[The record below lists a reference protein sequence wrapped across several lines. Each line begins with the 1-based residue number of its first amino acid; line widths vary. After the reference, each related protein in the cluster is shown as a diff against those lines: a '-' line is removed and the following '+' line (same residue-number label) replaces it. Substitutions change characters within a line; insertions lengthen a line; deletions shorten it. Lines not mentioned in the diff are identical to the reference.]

1 MESKVLFEYKRR
13 NDAGSVVSGITVFDQ
28 PDNNVMC
35 YPGNPSKTPDGM
47 PYIRLYTLE
56 ESVLSQIRDTINE
69 NEGVSDIGEYSN
81 ETFESIKKILV
92 ENGVKK
98 EYFRLK

>member
-35 YPGNPSKTPDGM
+35 YPGNPSKTPDACR
-47 PYIRLYTLE
+47 I
-56 ESVLSQIRDTINE
+56 
-69 NEGVSDIGEYSN
+69 
-81 ETFESIKKILV
+81 
-92 ENGVKK
+92 
-98 EYFRLK
+98 